1 MTRRFHLDEL
11 FNWPAILK
19 QLCAN
24 TKHWKE
30 KDRSAVLYFPH
41 CRYKNKANYWIDN
54 FGLWILDCGLWIV
67 YSEPLCALASL
78 RENKSQKK
86 LYNIR
91 RSYRRCVCTALKI
104 LQWTLSPGWNRGL
117 QYRSSLRLSKFC
129 NEPYPPVETGGYN
142 IDRAYGSQNF
152 AMNHIPRLKPGATT

>member
-1 MTRRFHLDEL
+1 
-11 FNWPAILK
+11 
-19 QLCAN
+19 
-24 TKHWKE
+24 
-30 KDRSAVLYFPH
+30 PH

-67 YSEPLCALASL
+67 YSGPLCALASL
-78 RENKSQKK
+78 RENNSQKK

-91 RSYRRCVCTALKI
+91 RSYRRCVCTTLKI
-104 LQWTLSPGWNRGL
+104 LQCTVSADGNRWL

-142 IDRAYGSQNF
+142 IDRAYGSLSLPLPEF
-152 AMNHIPRLKPGATT
+152 APPYTRVPGGKPVRETIPPPDLRPSAKSAGD